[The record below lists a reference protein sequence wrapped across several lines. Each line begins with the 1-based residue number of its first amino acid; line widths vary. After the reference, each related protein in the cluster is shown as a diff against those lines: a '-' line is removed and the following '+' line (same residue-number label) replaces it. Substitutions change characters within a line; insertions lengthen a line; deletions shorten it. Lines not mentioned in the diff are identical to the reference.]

1 MRKAAL
7 AALAAVIVALSVTF
21 GVRFVP
27 VTEDCLADGSFP
39 VWMLE
44 AQDYDGGGI
53 ACGLP
58 LWQAPLDAD
67 WRMYCTGLCQ
77 EPNPSDV
84 RFPQP

>member
-1 MRKAAL
+1 MRNTAL
-7 AALAAVIVALSVTF
+7 AALAAVIVALSVWVLTPRE
-21 GVRFVP
+21 G
-27 VTEDCLADGSFP
+27 CMADGTFP

-58 LWQAPLDAD
+58 LWQAPPGAD

-84 RFPQP
+84 KFPQP

>member
-1 MRKAAL
+1 M
-7 AALAAVIVALSVTF
+7 
-21 GVRFVP
+21 
-27 VTEDCLADGSFP
+27 ADGSFP

-44 AQDYDGGGI
+44 AQDYDGSGI

-58 LWQAPLDAD
+58 LWQGLHPDAD

-84 RFPQP
+84 RFPHLTVAQAGVVTSARSPQ